1 MAFPHAL
8 LRAGFPY
15 ERVLGMRR
23 VTTFPVDIAIGDD
36 RIYVIGRTELG
47 VGGNIRM
54 VSLKTDDELG
64 DDLTHGD
71 MGTMADTGHLW
82 PVQLVRTDDG
92 NLHLLDEGLHN
103 VTTYS
108 PEGEKLGQWG
118 EEGSG
123 PGQLNRPSGLAF
135 DAEGNAWVVDTQNH
149 RVQQFSSEG
158 DYIGGF
164 GEPGDG
170 PGQFNMPWGI
180 AIDAE
185 GDLYVSDWRND
196 RVQKLTTS
204 GEHIMDF
211 GTRPGYEVRH
221 PSGLAVDEHGDLYV
235 CERDQSRVVM
245 YDHRGRYVESFFG
258 AATLSRMGREYI
270 RANQKTLRL
279 REMTSLEPQRVL
291 RFPQSARYQDG
302 RLYICDFGSHRI
314 QIYKKDAEPLSEA
327 QIMPELRA
335 PTLST
340 T

>member
-8 LRAGFPY
+8 LRAGYPY

-36 RIYVIGRTELG
+36 RIYVIGRTEIG

-64 DDLTHGD
+64 GDLTHGD

-108 PEGEKLGQWG
+108 PDGEKLGQWG
-118 EEGSG
+118 EQGSA

-135 DAEGNAWVVDTQNH
+135 DADGNAWVVDTQNH
-149 RVQQFSSEG
+149 RVQQFS
-158 DYIGGF
+158 
-164 GEPGDG
+164 
-170 PGQFNMPWGI
+170 
-180 AIDAE
+180 A
-185 GDLYVSDWRND
+185 
-196 RVQKLTTS
+196 S

-211 GTRPGYEVRH
+211 GTRPGYEVAH
-221 PSGLAVDEHGDLYV
+221 PSGLAIDEHGDLYV
-235 CERDQSRVVM
+235 CERDNNRVVM
-245 YDHRGRYVESFFG
+245 YDHRGRYIESFVG
-258 AATLSRMGREYI
+258 AATLSKMGREYI

-291 RFPQSARYQDG
+291 RFPQSVRYHDG
-302 RLYICDFGSHRI
+302 RIYICDFGSHRI
-314 QIYKKDAEPLSEA
+314 QIYKKDAEPLTEA